1 MIIENVFYAEIQL
14 KNGDLDEFAEQGWY
28 ALKVNEEYP
37 EEEIGNNAFLDWARD
52 LTWIEEKH
60 IVVVVKGSMKEETHE
75 IIEFLNRHWANNFQN
90 SKKEEYKK
98 QVDFIVVG

>member
-1 MIIENVFYAEIQL
+1 MIIENVFCAEIQL
-14 KNGDLDEFAEQGWY
+14 KNGDLDEFVEQGWY

-60 IVVVVKGSMKEETHE
+60 IVIVVKGKINERTQNAIS
-75 IIEFLNRHWANNFQN
+75 LLDRHWANNFQN
-90 SKKEEYKK
+90 SNKEEYKK
-98 QVDFIVVG
+98 QVDFIIVG